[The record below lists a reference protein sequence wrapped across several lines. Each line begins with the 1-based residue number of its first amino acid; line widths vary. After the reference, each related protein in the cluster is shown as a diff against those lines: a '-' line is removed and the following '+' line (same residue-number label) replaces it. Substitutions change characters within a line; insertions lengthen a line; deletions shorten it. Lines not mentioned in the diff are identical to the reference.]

1 MKGFF
6 AALLF
11 LISTSS
17 LAQSSALI
25 TALKEKAQQNNGE
38 ASYHLGMLYNN
49 GVGVE
54 KSPATALKWF
64 EDSAQHDDPLGHYK
78 LGCYYAGQ
86 FGQVEGLTLNPEEA
100 LKHKMIAAEAGY
112 SLAQYDV
119 GAAMFRQGKMEASL
133 KWTHRAAEQGYP
145 NALSAL
151 AALYQ
156 QEGAPQYSDQK
167 AYEALLK
174 IQSMVPANAQL
185 DNAIETIGAK
195 LEASTRTELKSEL
208 ADWQPAPT
216 ELTQLAASGLE
227 RAQEVAEISNP

>member
-1 MKGFF
+1 MKGLI
-6 AALLF
+6 ATLLL
-11 LISTSS
+11 LISASS
-17 LAQSSALI
+17 SAQSTPLISAL
-25 TALKEKAQQNNGE
+25 EDKAQNKNGE

-54 KSPATALKWF
+54 KSPATALSWF
-64 EDSAQHDDPLGHYK
+64 ETAAKYDDPLGHYK

-119 GAAMFRQGKMEASL
+119 GAAMFRQGKVEESL

-167 AYEALLK
+167 AYQALLK
-174 IQSMVPANAQL
+174 IQSMVPANPQL

-195 LEASTRTELKSEL
+195 LEASTRTELKNEL
-208 ADWQPAPT
+208 ADWQPKPT
-216 ELTQLAASGLE
+216 ELSQLAAAGLE
-227 RAQEVAEISNP
+227 RAQEVAGVTTP